1 MRNVFLRMLFVTIFA
16 VFLTA
21 PAVAAPVTWKVVSNT
36 RNSLQFKEKWQ
47 WFAEE
52 MKKRTNGEVVV
63 EVTSFPEL
71 NLTGQELI
79 RMLNSNL
86 LDVAEVVVGYV
97 SGDAPILEGV
107 QLAGMYRSYEHNH
120 EGYEAFLPT
129 VQEQFSNIIGGRPV
143 GTFAFSAQHIWSKF
157 PINSLADLKGKKI
170 RVFAVSQ
177 ADYINALGGEAVF
190 IPLADVY
197 VSLERGLV
205 DGCITGPE
213 SGAGQKLWEVTKY
226 ITDLRLGAGAGFVVV
241 SRKSYAA
248 LSDKNKAV
256 FDQLAKEIDEIG
268 WSIGVKDTK
277 AGLDQ
282 ATAHGMTLVIPAKPE
297 WQDPLQEVARTVVIP
312 RWTQRSGAHSKEL
325 FNKVFAPVIGF
336 DLK

>member
-1 MRNVFLRMLFVTIFA
+1 MVFTMVMA
-16 VFLTA
+16 VFIAA

-63 EVTSFPEL
+63 DVTSFPEL
-71 NLTGQELI
+71 NLNGQEMI

-86 LDVAEVVVGYV
+86 LDMAEVVTGYI
-97 SGDAPILEGV
+97 SGEAPIVEGV
-107 QLAGMYRSYEHNH
+107 QLAGMYDSLQQSH
-120 EGYEAFLPT
+120 EGYQAFMPI
-129 VQEQFSNIIGGRPV
+129 VMEQYANIIGGRPV
-143 GTFAFSAQHIWSKF
+143 GTFAFSAQYIWSRF
-157 PINSLADLKGKKI
+157 PINNLSDLKGKKV

-177 ADYINALGGEAVF
+177 ADYFTALGAEPVY

-205 DGCITGPE
+205 DACITGPE

-226 ITDLRLGAGAGFVVV
+226 VTDLRLGPGAGFVVV

-256 FDQLAKEIDEIG
+256 FDQLALEIDKVG
-268 WSIGVKDTK
+268 WTIAEKDTK
-277 AGLDQ
+277 DGLDQ
-282 ATAHGMTLVIPAKPE
+282 SAAHGMTLVIPGKPE
-297 WQDPLQEVARTVVIP
+297 WQEPLKEVARTAVIP
-312 RWTQRSGAHSKEL
+312 NWAKRSGPTAKEL
-325 FNKVFAPVIGF
+325 FNKVFSPVVGIEV
-336 DLK
+336 K